1 MTGKH
6 SSGASWRTIL
16 ALSATFAAY
25 LMGSGFATGQEAM
38 QFFGAHGSYGLAGIA
53 LVFCCFIYACHTL
66 LGTGQRLALTRN
78 EDVFRHY
85 CGSVIG
91 VFLTWYTMIFIVAVH
106 AVMLS
111 GAGAALA
118 GSFSTPPLLGSLT
131 MMVLVAITL
140 LLGLG
145 RIIDVM
151 SLVGPL
157 VIGLT
162 LTTALASLLQ
172 SDGNLSQAHQQIM
185 DLKLLKASEHWS
197 TSSLLYVGLAM
208 LGLASFLPALGAG
221 LASRR
226 DTLKVALLGPALFSI
241 SLAGVVA
248 ALILGIE
255 KTQSVGVPILA
266 LASELFSGYEQIL
279 ALVIFLS
286 IYSTATPLLWTV
298 VVRLSPEG
306 TRAYQLW
313 VVALSAIGLAGAF
326 LLPFA
331 ELVNIIYPT
340 VGYAGLLFLTC
351 AVVTD
356 LRGTWP
362 GSSVRQ

>member
-1 MTGKH
+1 MTGKQP
-6 SSGASWRTIL
+6 SLSSWRTVF

-38 QFFGAHGSYGLAGIA
+38 QFFGAHGGNGLAGIA
-53 LVFCCFIYACHTL
+53 LVFCCFVYACYTL
-66 LGTGQRLALTRN
+66 MSTGQRLGITRN

-85 CGSVIG
+85 CGSVVG
-91 VFLTWYTMIFIVAVH
+91 VFLTWYTMMFIVAVH

-118 GSFSTPPLLGSLT
+118 GAFSAPPLLGSVT

-140 LLGLG
+140 LLGLS

-162 LTTALASLLQ
+162 LTTALVSLLRG
-172 SDGNLSQAHQQIM
+172 DGDLSQANEQIRG
-185 DLKLLKASEHWS
+185 LELLKASDHWT

-221 LASRR
+221 LANRS
-226 DTLKVALLGPALFSI
+226 DTLKVALLGPALFSV
-241 SLAGVVA
+241 SLTGVVA

-266 LASELFSGYEQIL
+266 LASEFFTGYEQVL

-298 VVRLSPEG
+298 VVRLSAEG

-313 VVALSAIGLAGAF
+313 VVALSGLGLAVAF

-331 ELVNIIYPT
+331 KLVNIIYPT
-340 VGYAGLLFLTC
+340 VGYAGLLFLSC
-351 AVVTD
+351 AIVSD
-356 LRGTWP
+356 LRRSRREASGL
-362 GSSVRQ
+362 

>member
-6 SSGASWRTIL
+6 STLGSWRTVF

-38 QFFGAHGSYGLAGIA
+38 QFFGAHGSSGLAGIT
-53 LVFCCFIYACHTL
+53 LVFCCFMYACYTL
-66 LGTGQRLALTRN
+66 MSTGQRLGLTRN

-85 CGSVIG
+85 CGSVVG
-91 VFLTWYTMIFIVAVH
+91 VFLTWYTMVFIVAVH

-118 GSFSTPPLLGSLT
+118 GAFSAPPLLGSVT
-131 MMVLVAITL
+131 IMVLVATTL

-162 LTTALASLLQ
+162 LTTALVSLLR
-172 SDGNLSQAHQQIM
+172 SDGDLSQANEQIM
-185 DLKLLKASEHWS
+185 GLELLKASDHWT

-221 LASRR
+221 LASRNE
-226 DTLKVALLGPALFSI
+226 TLKVALLGPALFSV

-255 KTQSVGVPILA
+255 KTQSAGVPLLA
-266 LASELFSGYEQIL
+266 LASELFTGYEQVL

-298 VVRLSPEG
+298 VVRLSAEG

-313 VVALSAIGLAGAF
+313 VLALSGIGLAGAF

-331 ELVNIIYPT
+331 KLVNIIYPT
-340 VGYAGLLFLTC
+340 VGYAGLLFLSC
-351 AVVTD
+351 AIVTD
-356 LRGTWP
+356 LRRTRLRAS
-362 GSSVRQ
+362 GS